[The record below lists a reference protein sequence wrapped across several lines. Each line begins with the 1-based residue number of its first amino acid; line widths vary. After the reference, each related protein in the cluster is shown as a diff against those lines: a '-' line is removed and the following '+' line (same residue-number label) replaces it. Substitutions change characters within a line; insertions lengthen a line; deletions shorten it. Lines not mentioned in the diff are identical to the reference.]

1 MANWFSAFAI
11 RVSRLAGNYLAF
23 TIACIVI
30 IIWLASGPFFGFSN
44 TWQLLINTSTTIV
57 TFLMVFLIQ
66 NGQNR
71 DMRAM
76 HLKLDEL
83 LRAID
88 QASNQLIDAEE
99 DSDSELEELQK
110 EYAQLARDH
119 RDLKQQL
126 AESRAAEVQSDDA
139 H

>member
-1 MANWFSAFAI
+1 MANWFSTFAN
-11 RVSRLAGNYLAF
+11 RVSRVAGSYLAF
-23 TIACIVI
+23 TVAFMIIVV
-30 IIWLASGPFFGFSN
+30 WLISGPFFGFSN

-83 LRAID
+83 IRSID

-99 DSDSELEELQK
+99 DSDSELESLQK
-110 EYAQLARDH
+110 EYAQLAQDH
-119 RDLKQQL
+119 RDLKQQI
-126 AESRAAEVQSDDA
+126 AESRAAETHSDESQ
-139 H
+139 